1 LTQSISPIKAMKI
14 ALALC
19 LLGLKAAQAVA
30 PFELVVEEWE
40 TWKLK
45 HGKTYA
51 RNYGDNLG
59 KGENYGQEEKFRMKI
74 WMENKAKIE
83 KHNRHALK
91 GLYSYHLAMNEWGDL
106 LHHEFVATV
115 NGYKA
120 RPANYS
126 GDIPQGAKYLM
137 PAHTETLPENVDWR
151 EHGAV
156 TPVKNQGQCG
166 SCWSFST
173 TGALEAMHHRA
184 TGKLVSLSEQNLVDC
199 SSKYGNQG
207 CNGGLM
213 DNAFQYIKDNGGIDT
228 EASYPYEGEDDECRY
243 NPVYRGAT
251 DIGFMDVDPGNE
263 AALKTAIATQGPCS
277 VAIDASHESFQ
288 FYSHGVYREQ
298 ECSPENLDHGV
309 LAIGYGVEEGTGE
322 AYWLIKNSWGTSWG
336 HDGYVK
342 MARNEDNMCGVAS
355 AASYPLV

>member
-1 LTQSISPIKAMKI
+1 MGETAQSPTLQQSNYLFRENISKQGKSKQRNLNTISAMKF

-19 LLGLKAAQAVA
+19 LIGLKAAQAVA

-40 TWKLK
+40 TWKVR
-45 HGKTYA
+45 HGKDYAA
-51 RNYGDNLG
+51 RNYGGNLKEEG
-59 KGENYGQEEKFRMKI
+59 MGGNYGQEEKFRMKI

-83 KHNRHALK
+83 KHNRHAFK
-91 GLYSYHLAMNEWGDL
+91 GVHSYHPAMNEWGDL

-126 GDIPQGAKYLM
+126 GELPKGAKYLM

-156 TPVKNQGQCG
+156 TPVKNQGQGG

-184 TGKLVSLSEQNLVDC
+184 TGKLVSLSGQNLIDC
-199 SSKYGNQG
+199 ST
-207 CNGGLM
+207 
-213 DNAFQYIKDNGGIDT
+213 KDGK
-228 EASYPYEGEDDECRY
+228 CRY
-243 NPVYRGAT
+243 NAAYRGAT
-251 DIGFMDVDPGNE
+251 DLGFMDVDPGNE

-288 FYSHGVYREQ
+288 FYSKGVYRDQ

-309 LAIGYGVEEGTGE
+309 LAVGYGVEEETGE

-336 HDGYVK
+336 HQGYVK

-355 AASYPLV
+355 SASYPIV

>member
-1 LTQSISPIKAMKI
+1 MKC
-14 ALALC
+14 AAFLLC
-19 LLGLKAAQAVA
+19 LVGLKTANAVA

-40 TWKLK
+40 TWKLM
-45 HGKTYA
+45 HGKSYG
-51 RNYGDNLG
+51 RNLLGDAIKDSHMPG
-59 KGENYGQEEKFRMKI
+59 GGYGQEEKFRMKI
-74 WMENKAKIE
+74 WMENKAKVE

-91 GLYSYHLAMNEWGDL
+91 GLHSYHLAMNEWGDL

-126 GDIPQGAKYLM
+126 GEKPQGAKYLL
-137 PAHTETLPENVDWR
+137 PAHTETLPDNVDWR
-151 EHGAV
+151 DHGAV

-184 TGKLVSLSEQNLVDC
+184 TGKLTSLSEQNLIDC
-199 SSKYGNQG
+199 SRKYGNQG

-213 DNAFQYIKDNGGIDT
+213 DAAFQYIKDNGGIDT
-228 EASYPYEGEDDECRY
+228 EKSYPYEGEDDECRY
-243 NPVYRGAT
+243 NSAYRGAT

-288 FYSHGVYREQ
+288 FYSHGVYRDE

-309 LAIGYGVEEGTGE
+309 LAVGYGVDENTGE

-336 HDGYVK
+336 HEGYVK